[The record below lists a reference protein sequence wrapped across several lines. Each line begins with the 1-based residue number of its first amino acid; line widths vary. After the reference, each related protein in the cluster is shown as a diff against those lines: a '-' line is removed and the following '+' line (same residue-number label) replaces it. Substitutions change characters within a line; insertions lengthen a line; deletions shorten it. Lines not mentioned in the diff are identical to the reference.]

1 MKGDPM
7 PSMPIDTGDATELA
21 ELLQF
26 LRDWLESDRE
36 NLAASLA
43 RFVGSPAYGPGSLRD
58 DFARFRF
65 LLGATDGEGMFAPDE
80 S

>member
-1 MKGDPM
+1 M
-7 PSMPIDTGDATELA
+7 PSMPIDTADAIELA

-26 LRDWLESDRE
+26 LRDWLESDHE
-36 NLAASLA
+36 NLAPSLA
-43 RFVGSPAYGPGSLRD
+43 RFAGSPAYGPGSLRD

-65 LLGATDGEGMFAPDE
+65 LLGATDGEGMSGPDE

>member
-1 MKGDPM
+1 M
-7 PSMPIDTGDATELA
+7 PSMPIDTGDAIELA

-36 NLAASLA
+36 YFAASLA

-58 DFARFRF
+58 DLARFGF
-65 LLGATDGEGMFAPDE
+65 LPGATDGEGLFGPDD